1 MENKIKLE
9 VGTEALN
16 KALVIHSAELIQKQL
31 ELIEKK
37 IFVQVVYGRGFWC
50 YILHRLPSDKDVA
63 FAASGECQDG
73 DLWLDADMINTEWYL
88 QEQKSFLEALE
99 NGINEALSQ
108 YCA

>member
-9 VGTEALN
+9 AGTEALN
-16 KALVIHSAELIQKQL
+16 NALIMHSAELIQKQI

-37 IFVQVVYGRGFWC
+37 IFVQVVYERGFWC
-50 YILHRLPSDKDVA
+50 YILHRLPSDEDVK
-63 FAASGECQDG
+63 FAASSECQDR
-73 DLWLDADMINTEWYL
+73 DLWLDANMINTEWYL

-108 YCA
+108 HFT

>member
-1 MENKIKLE
+1 MENDKLKHE
-9 VGTEALN
+9 P
-16 KALVIHSAELIQKQL
+16 KPFMHSAELVKKQL

-37 IFVQVVYGRGFWC
+37 IFVQIVYERGFWC
-50 YILHRLPSDKDVA
+50 YILHRLPSDEDVK

-99 NGINEALSQ
+99 NGVNEALSQ
-108 YCA
+108 HCA